1 MPLVREMPAS
11 ERPRE
16 KMLAQGAAALS
27 NTELLA
33 VLIASGS
40 GKDSAVSLA
49 AKVLAAEE
57 GSLAALSVCQP

>member
-27 NTELLA
+27 NTLRFFGLRMEDGTVRA
-33 VLIASGS
+33 RA
-40 GKDSAVSLA
+40 
-49 AKVLAAEE
+49 
-57 GSLAALSVCQP
+57 